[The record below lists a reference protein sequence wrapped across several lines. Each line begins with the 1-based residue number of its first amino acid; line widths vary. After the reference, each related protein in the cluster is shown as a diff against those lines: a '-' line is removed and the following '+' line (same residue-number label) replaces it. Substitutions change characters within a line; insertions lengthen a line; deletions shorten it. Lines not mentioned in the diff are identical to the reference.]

1 MAFEARRHEPEA
13 GTHRMRSGR
22 YAAHQESTTVTKTQ
36 KTMLRQHHHLALVLF
51 IYFFSF
57 FFLSRLSTFYL
68 CTVFTYF
75 KDAKTHE
82 KIDQRR
88 PTH

>member
-1 MAFEARRHEPEA
+1 MHEHIMAFEARRHEPEA

-51 IYFFSF
+51 IYFFLFVLFVSAF
-57 FFLSRLSTFYL
+57 YFLSLYSFYIL
-68 CTVFTYF
+68 
-75 KDAKTHE
+75 
-82 KIDQRR
+82 
-88 PTH
+88 